1 MSKEIRI
8 EEKAAVR
15 KKYLKFKI
23 SNLFK
28 KYTIIKNKKY
38 LKNNIDFENLTKL
51 LSPYPSKY
59 KNLIRLKLDEK
70 KMGYATCAF
79 VGVFMDKNSHYRQV
93 IDELK
98 LIPEVVETHYTTG
111 QYALFLKV
119 YAKDNDHLMNV
130 LNGRIQEIKGVTRS
144 ETFISLNELINKN
157 IPLG

>member
-1 MSKEIRI
+1 MNFNLDSTDKKIL
-8 EEKAAVR
+8 
-15 KKYLKFKI
+15 KYLNRDARMKVVDIANFIGVTSAAIHQRIAKI
-23 SNLFK
+23 K
-28 KYTIIKNKKY
+28 KKGLIKGFTI
-38 LKNNIDFENLTKL
+38 
-51 LSPYPSKY
+51 
-59 KNLIRLKLDEK
+59 KLDEK

-119 YAKDNDHLMNV
+119 YAKDNDHLMTV